1 MDDILS
7 LLQDFDVANFLPEPD
22 KFMSSLV
29 GWVRLIILAGPLML
43 LILGLWYRFV
53 EPKKPGSKIG
63 FPLWV
68 TIGSVQAWN
77 FAQRLCNSA
86 YLVIGGGLSALMLVI
101 SLFFNKNHG
110 LAMVNIAL
118 VCVIVELIVIVI
130 VCFTINALVQKAYD
144 KDGKPKKRR

>member
-29 GWVRLIILAGPLML
+29 GWVRLIVLAGPLVL
-43 LILGLWYRFV
+43 LVLGLWYRFV
-53 EPKKPGSKIG
+53 APKKPGSRGG

-68 TIGSVQAWN
+68 KIGSEQAWN
-77 FAQRLCNSA
+77 FAQRLCNTA
-86 YLVIGGGLSALMLVI
+86 YLVVGGILTVLMLVI
-101 SLFFNKNHG
+101 SLFFNKDHG

-118 VCVIVELIVIVI
+118 VCVLVELIVIVI
-130 VCFTINALVQKAYD
+130 AWVVINLLVGKAYD
-144 KDGKPKKRR
+144 KDGKLRKRK